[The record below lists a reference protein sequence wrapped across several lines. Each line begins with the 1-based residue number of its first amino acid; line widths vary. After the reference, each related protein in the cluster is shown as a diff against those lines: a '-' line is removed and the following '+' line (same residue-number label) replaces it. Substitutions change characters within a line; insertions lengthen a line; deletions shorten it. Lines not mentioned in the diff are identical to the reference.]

1 VNFSDIDPTAFRL
14 SLQVATTATLLCLV
28 VGLPV
33 TWWIWRSR
41 PAWSRILSTLVL
53 LPLVLPPT
61 SIGYYLLFAL
71 GRQSALGRFLI
82 DDLGIRVVFTWPGA
96 AIAAAVVSLPLFVRT
111 AQGGFE
117 QVEPDIVDVART
129 LGRRPTVILARV
141 VIPLAWP
148 SLLAATL
155 LSFARAFGE
164 FGATV
169 IVAGNIPGET
179 QTVPVAIYDAVQAG
193 NDELANAIAFIT
205 LIFGFVVL
213 GVTAVVLQRVR

>member
-1 VNFSDIDPTAFRL
+1 MNFSDIDPTVFRL
-14 SLQVATTATLLCLV
+14 SLQVATTATALCLLA
-28 VGLPV
+28 GIPV

-41 PAWSRILSTLVL
+41 PAWSGTLSTLVL

-71 GRQSALGRFLI
+71 GRQSAFGRFLI
-82 DDLGIRVVFTWPGA
+82 DDLGVRVVFTWQGA

-117 QVEPDIVDVART
+117 QIEPDLLDVART
-129 LGRRPTVILARV
+129 LGRRSPLILAKV
-141 VIPLAWP
+141 VLPLAWP
-148 SLLAATL
+148 SLVAATL

-193 NDELANAIAFIT
+193 NTAQAHAIAFVT

-213 GVTAVVLQRVR
+213 GSMAIVLQRVR

>member
-1 VNFSDIDPTAFRL
+1 VNFSDIDPVAFRL
-14 SLQVATTATLLCLV
+14 SLQVAATATLLCMI
-28 VGLPV
+28 VGIPV

-41 PAWSRILSTLVL
+41 PAWSGALSTLVL

-71 GRQSALGRFLI
+71 GRQSAVGRFLI
-82 DDLGIRVVFTWPGA
+82 DDLGIRVVFTWQGA
-96 AIAAAVVSLPLFVRT
+96 AIAAAVISLPLFVRT

-117 QVEPDIVDVART
+117 QIEPDLLDVART
-129 LGRRPTVILARV
+129 LGRRSPYVLLKV

-148 SLLAATL
+148 SLVAATL
-155 LSFARAFGE
+155 MAFARSFGE

-193 NDELANAIAFIT
+193 NTELAHAIAFIT

-213 GVTAVVLQRVR
+213 GSLAIVLQRAR

>member
-1 VNFSDIDPTAFRL
+1 MNFSDIDATAFQL
-14 SLQVATTATLLCLV
+14 SLQVAISATLLCLV
-28 VGLPV
+28 AGIPL

-41 PAWSRILSTLVL
+41 PAWSGALSTLVL
-53 LPLVLPPT
+53 LPLVLPPS

-71 GRQSALGRFLI
+71 GRQSAFGRFLI
-82 DDLGIRVVFTWPGA
+82 DDLGVRLVFTWPGA

-117 QVEPDIVDVART
+117 QIDSDLVDVART
-129 LGRRPTVILARV
+129 MGRRPSAILAKV
-141 VIPLAWP
+141 VVPLAWP

-155 LSFARAFGE
+155 LSFARAIGE

-179 QTVPVAIYDAVQAG
+179 QTVPLAIYDAVQAG
-193 NDELANAIAFIT
+193 NNELANAIAFIT
-205 LIFGFVVL
+205 VIFGFVVL
-213 GVTAVVLQRVR
+213 AAMAVVLQRVR